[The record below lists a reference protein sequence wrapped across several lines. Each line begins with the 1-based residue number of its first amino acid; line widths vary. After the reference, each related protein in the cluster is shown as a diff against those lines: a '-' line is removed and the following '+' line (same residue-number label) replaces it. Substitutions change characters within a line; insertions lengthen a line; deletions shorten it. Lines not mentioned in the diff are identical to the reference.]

1 MLTEDFLVVES
12 YMILILLFIVQSKY
26 PTKIIYCFNNHIE
39 FMLIFKTGTLGV
51 TLEDILI

>member
-26 PTKIIYCFNNHIE
+26 PTKIIHCFNNHVK
-39 FMLIFKTGTLGV
+39 FMLIFKKGTLGV

>member
-51 TLEDILI
+51 TLEDIVI

>member
-26 PTKIIYCFNNHIE
+26 PTKIIHCFNNHVK
-39 FMLIFKTGTLGV
+39 FMLIFKKGTLGV
-51 TLEDILI
+51 TMEDILI